1 MRGSMSLSWQPQ
13 EDGLRQIL
21 QLLKESQSPDTATQR
36 AVQQKLE
43 ELNKYPD
50 FNNYLIFVLTK
61 LKSEDEPTRSLS
73 GLILKNNVKAHFDKF
88 PREVGDFIKAECLES
103 VGDHSPLIRATVGIL
118 ITTIASKGELTQWP
132 ELLPRLCQLLD
143 SEDYNVCEG
152 SFGALQKI
160 CEDSAEMLDTDALNR
175 PLNVLVP
182 KFLQFFRHTSPRI
195 RSHAIACINQFIVNR
210 TQALMLHIDSFIEN
224 LFHLASDEDSEV
236 RKNVCRALVMLLEV
250 RMDRLIPH
258 IHNIIE
264 YMLMRTQ
271 DTDEGVALE
280 ACEFW
285 LSLAEQPIC
294 REVLAPHLSRLV
306 PILVRGMK
314 YSEIDIIL
322 LKGDVEEDEMIPD
335 REEDIRPRF
344 HKSKTHSQKHMDDNI
359 DEDSVS
365 DDGLDDDNTLSD
377 WNLRKCSA
385 AALDVLANVFHEEL
399 LGVLLPIL
407 KETLFHQGWEIKE
420 SAILALGAIAEGC
433 MVGMVP
439 HLPELIPYLIGC
451 LGDKKALVR
460 SITCWTLSRYSH
472 WVVSQ
477 PHDLYLQPLMTELL
491 KRVLDANKRV
501 QEAACSAFAT
511 LEEEACTELVP
522 YLSFILETLVFAF
535 SKYQH
540 KNLLILYD
548 AIGTLADSVGHHLNK
563 PEYINLLMPPLIE
576 KWNVLKD
583 DDKDLFPLLECLS
596 SVATALQSGF
606 LPYCE
611 PVFRRCVSLVEQTL
625 NQNMANAAHPDQ
637 FEAPDK
643 DFVIVALDLLS
654 GLAEGLDGH
663 MESLVMSSNI
673 MQLLYQCM
681 QDLMPEVRQSS
692 FALLGDLTK
701 ACFQHV
707 NPCISDFLPI
717 LGQNLNPEIISVC
730 NNATWAIGEI
740 SVKLAS
746 GRDMKPYIPMVLS
759 QLVTIINRPN
769 TPKTLLENTAI
780 TIGRLG
786 YVCPEEVAPML
797 QQFIRPWCS
806 SLRNIR
812 DNEEKDSAFR
822 GICSMISVNPGG
834 VVHDFIFFCD
844 AVASWVNPKADL
856 KQTFH
861 EILHGFKNQV
871 GEENWQRFSEQ
882 FPPALKERLATNYG
896 V

>member
-1 MRGSMSLSWQPQ
+1 MSLSWQPQ

-61 LKSEDEPTRSLS
+61 LKTEDEPTRSLS
-73 GLILKNNVKAHFDKF
+73 GLILKNNVKAHFEKF
-88 PREVGDFIKAECLES
+88 PKEVGDFIKAECLSS
-103 VGDHSPLIRATVGIL
+103 VGDSSPLIRATVGIL

-132 ELLPRLCQLLD
+132 ELLPQLCQLLD

-182 KFLQFFRHTSPRI
+182 KFLQFFRHSSPRI
-195 RSHAIACINQFIVNR
+195 RSHALACINQFIINR
-210 TQALMLHIDSFIEN
+210 TQALMLHIDTFIEN

-258 IHNIIE
+258 IHQIIE

-271 DTDEGVALE
+271 DADEGVALE

-294 REVLAPHLSRLV
+294 RETLSPHLNRLV

-344 HKSKTHSQKHMDDNI
+344 HKSRTHSQKHMDENI
-359 DEDSVS
+359 DEDSGS

-399 LGVLLPIL
+399 LTVLLPIL

-420 SAILALGAIAEGC
+420 SGILALGAIAEGC
-433 MVGMVP
+433 MAGMVP
-439 HLPELIPYLIGC
+439 HLPELIPYLISC
-451 LGDKKALVR
+451 LSDKKALVR

-472 WVVSQ
+472 WVVGQ
-477 PHDLYLQPLMTELL
+477 PHDHYLQPLMTELL
-491 KRVLDANKRV
+491 QRVLDANKRV

-654 GLAEGLDGH
+654 GLAEGLNGH

-707 NPCISDFLPI
+707 NPCVSDFLPI

-740 SVKLAS
+740 SVKL

-822 GICSMISVNPGG
+822 GICSMISVNPAG
-834 VVHDFIFFCD
+834 VVQDFIFFCD
-844 AVASWVNPKADL
+844 AVASWVNPKPDL

-871 GEENWQRFSEQ
+871 GHENWQQFAEQ
-882 FPPALKERLATNYG
+882 LPPALKERLSVNYG

>member
-477 PHDLYLQPLMTELL
+477 PHDCYLQPLMTELL

-740 SVKLAS
+740 SVKL

-871 GEENWQRFSEQ
+871 GDENWQRFSEQ

>member
-1 MRGSMSLSWQPQ
+1 MSLSWQPQ

-740 SVKLAS
+740 SVKL